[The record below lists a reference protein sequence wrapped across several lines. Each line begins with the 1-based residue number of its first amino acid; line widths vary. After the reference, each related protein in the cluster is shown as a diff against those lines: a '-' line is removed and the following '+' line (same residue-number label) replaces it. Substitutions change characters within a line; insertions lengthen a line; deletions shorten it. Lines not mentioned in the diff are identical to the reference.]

1 MDRNL
6 LEVLE
11 EKPDGLDRDS
21 VKFFIY
27 QLLKA
32 VDYFHK
38 QNVMHRDI
46 KPENLLI
53 SSKTNELKVCDFG
66 FARHLSNKNDI
77 ESTSNKSSNGDE
89 EHSPELTDYVAT
101 RWYRSPELLLVSENL
116 PYGKEVDIW
125 AVGCIMGELMDG
137 QPLFPGDS
145 EVDQLFVI
153 QKVLGPLPDFLQ
165 DEFNRNTRYQGLKF
179 PDISHPETIEAR
191 YAPVMND
198 VEIDL
203 MIKMLE
209 MDPYQRIKAREA
221 IDHEYFDELR
231 EKDPEY
237 MNDKQS
243 SIDGQLTGNDS
254 DGQLYNQNNRILSP
268 ELTNN
273 RNRGGGQTANGTHN
287 QGNFNLTNK
296 NSYSHAS
303 HHNGVEASRRS
314 DNGYHLPGNPN
325 SIVQTSGGT
334 SQKNVMMMKPNGSG
348 GNFINLNGQGD
359 PLHKKQYNNNQT
371 NYYVSQNTA
380 QKMPKKGAQQ

>member
-11 EKPDGLDRDS
+11 EKPDGLDRES

-32 VDYFHK
+32 VDYFHR

-66 FARHLSNKNDI
+66 FARHLASKNDI
-77 ESTSNKSSNGDE
+77 ESSSNKSSVNGDE

-179 PDISHPETIEAR
+179 PDITHPETIEAR

-221 IDHEYFDELR
+221 IEHEYFDDLR
-231 EKDPEY
+231 NKDPEF
-237 MNDKQS
+237 NTQDSKS
-243 SIDGQLTGNDS
+243 SIDAGLTGNES
-254 DGQLYNQNNRILSP
+254 ESQLFGKNKRILSP
-268 ELTNN
+268 ELMNN
-273 RNRGGGQTANGTHN
+273 RNRIGGSNANGSGT
-287 QGNFNLTNK
+287 GNFNLTNK

-314 DNGYHLPGNPN
+314 DNGYHVPAPN
-325 SIVQTSGGT
+325 SIGQNSGGT
-334 SQKNVMMMKPNGSG
+334 SQKNVMMIKPNASGS
-348 GNFINLNGQGD
+348 NFMNL
-359 PLHKKQYNNNQT
+359 
-371 NYYVSQNTA
+371 
-380 QKMPKKGAQQ
+380 